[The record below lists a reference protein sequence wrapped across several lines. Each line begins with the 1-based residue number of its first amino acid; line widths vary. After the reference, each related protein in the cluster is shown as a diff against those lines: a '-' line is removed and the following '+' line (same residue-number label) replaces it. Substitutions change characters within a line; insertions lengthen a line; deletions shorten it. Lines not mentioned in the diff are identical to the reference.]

1 MSINVI
7 PQITRERI
15 LELAGK
21 GRRIDG
27 RALNQYRPI
36 RIERGLIKKADG
48 SAQVSIGSTKVLV
61 GVKIETGE
69 PFPDTPDQGVLMV
82 NAELVPL
89 ASPTFEPGPPN
100 EDALEL
106 ARVVDRGLRESK
118 CLRLEDLC
126 INPGRKVFVVFVD
139 IYVLDYDGNL
149 FDASALASIAA
160 LMDAKMKPYRV
171 EAGEVLWLEGE
182 PSPLN
187 LQHYPVSVTIAK
199 AGGAL
204 FVDPSLEEEQ
214 SVDTLL
220 TITMD
225 EQNRLCAIQK
235 GPGSFTPEEVFKSVQ
250 IAKEVS
256 NYLRESLKRRE

>member
-1 MSINVI
+1 MSINII

-27 RALNQYRPI
+27 RSLTQFRPI
-36 RIERGLIKKADG
+36 KIERGLIKKADG
-48 SAQVSIGSTKVLV
+48 SAMVSIGSTKVLV
-61 GVKIETGE
+61 GIKIETGE

-118 CLRLEDLC
+118 VLRFEDLC
-126 INPGRKVFVVFVD
+126 INPGKRVFVVFVD

-160 LMDAKMKPYRV
+160 LMDTKMKPYKV
-171 EAGEVLWLEGE
+171 EGSEVLWIEGE
-182 PSPLN
+182 PVPLS
-187 LQHYPVSVTIAK
+187 LQHYPVSVTMAK
-199 AGGAL
+199 ADGSL
-204 FVDPSLEEEQ
+204 LVDPSLEEEQ
-214 SVDTLL
+214 SADALI

-235 GPGSFTPEEVFKSVQ
+235 GQGSFTPEEVFKSVQ
-250 IAKEVS
+250 IAKEAS
-256 NYLRESLKRRE
+256 SYLRERLKGG